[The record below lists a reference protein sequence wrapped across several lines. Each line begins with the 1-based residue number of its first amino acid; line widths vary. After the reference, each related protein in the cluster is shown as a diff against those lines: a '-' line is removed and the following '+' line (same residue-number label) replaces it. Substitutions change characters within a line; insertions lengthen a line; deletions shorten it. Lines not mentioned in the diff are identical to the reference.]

1 MNERSRLRA
10 ERKRKRGKKRRFLLL
25 LLVIG
30 LLFIG
35 YNAVQYILA
44 LNQYSD
50 DTGKQDF
57 DFSGE
62 EVKGKINVLLV
73 GVDSRGEEKSRAD
86 TIIVAQYNSDSNTPK
101 LMSIMRDSYVDIP
114 GHGKNKI
121 NTAYYLGGPELLRQ
135 TIKENFGIGLEYY
148 AVVDF
153 KGFEYGVD
161 ELFPK
166 GVEID
171 VEKAMSKGIGVEL
184 EPGLQTLN
192 GKELLGYVRFRQDA
206 EGDFGRVRRQ
216 QQVLNILKDEMRS
229 VSSVAK
235 IPRLSAIVT
244 STVDTNLSKAA
255 LFTIS
260 KDVITGSMNDS
271 ESLSIP
277 VQGGYT
283 DQRYSGVG
291 LVLDLDMEKNRQA
304 IDEFLQ

>member
-1 MNERSRLRA
+1 MNERSRLRT
-10 ERKRKRGKKRRFLLL
+10 ERKRKRGKKRRFLFI

-30 LLFIG
+30 LLFVG

-50 DTGKQDF
+50 DTGKQSF

-86 TIIVAQYNSDSNTPK
+86 SIIVAQYDNDSNTPK

-121 NTAYYLGGPELLRQ
+121 NAAYYLGGPELLRQ
-135 TIKENFGIGLEYY
+135 TIKENFDISMEYY

-153 KGFEYGVD
+153 KGFEYAVD
-161 ELFPK
+161 ELFPQ

-184 EPGLQTLN
+184 KPGIQTLN

-291 LVLDLDMEKNRQA
+291 LVLDLDIEKNRQA
-304 IDEFLQ
+304 ISEFLE